1 MRFFQRRGRNGDD
14 SDDGGP
20 QAHRP
25 TGPPER
31 ERGQLPLGPQAAQDA
46 PQRQSFACSA
56 CGMRFPQPAA
66 LAEHCAGV
74 GHAKVVQRAQAARP
88 LMGAAAAAA
97 VAAAGWSFAPDA
109 PAVGGVAV
117 MSGMLAP
124 PPPADAAV
132 SEAAKRGKIVFTSVG
147 DTAPS
152 KKRQKHAAAM
162 AAATGARDRAAAQ
175 ASAAHA
181 PMQHRL
187 APSAPAALAP
197 AASPAAAQPLLET
210 APLLRLPPPG
220 ETAEKGVLPPGY
232 SSSSTS
238 SSLEAGSDVEAQ
250 DDDGDDDAAAAA
262 TAAGR
267 NTSSTRK
274 PLFSF
279 F

>member
-31 ERGQLPLGPQAAQDA
+31 ERGQLPLRGPQAARDA

-88 LMGAAAAAA
+88 VMGAAAAAA
-97 VAAAGWSFAPDA
+97 VAAAGWSFTPDA
-109 PAVGGVAV
+109 PAEGGVAV

-181 PMQHRL
+181 PVQHRL
-187 APSAPAALAP
+187 APSAPTVLAQ
-197 AASPAAAQPLLET
+197 AASLAAQPLLET
-210 APLLRLPPPG
+210 APLLRLPPSA

-232 SSSSTS
+232 SSSS
-238 SSLEAGSDVEAQ
+238 SSLEGSDEAQ
-250 DDDGDDDAAAAA
+250 DEDGDDDAA
-262 TAAGR
+262 TAAEK
-267 NTSSTRK
+267 NTSTKKRK